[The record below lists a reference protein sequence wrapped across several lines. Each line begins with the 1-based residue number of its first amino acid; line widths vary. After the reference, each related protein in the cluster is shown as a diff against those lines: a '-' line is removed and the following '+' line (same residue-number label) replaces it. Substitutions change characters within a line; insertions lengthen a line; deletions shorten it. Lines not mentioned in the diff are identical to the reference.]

1 MYPLIDEPYRFIQIL
16 LHPSPALNLL
26 LSFTFAKGRFGS
38 TMIQEECDVVL
49 RLAVGGG
56 EKTPVQE
63 ISARLMRSA
72 TKREEAEGTRRKLR
86 LSEEQLSL
94 LEDSFRAH
102 NTLAHLLLPMANPRP
117 LLAGPEARA
126 GAEVALAAKASGSM
140 VPKQKSQVVVL
151 QLSSTLCGSRNVS
164 SWTWS
169 CLICRSK
176 LKQTEEY
183 CESLRKCCQRLT
195 SENRRLERE
204 LMKLRAARLRMCSS
218 CEKMVRDEKKTS
230 SLDTINS

>member
-1 MYPLIDEPYRFIQIL
+1 
-16 LHPSPALNLL
+16 
-26 LSFTFAKGRFGS
+26 
-38 TMIQEECDVVL
+38 MIQEECDVVL

-102 NTLAHLLLPMANPRP
+102 NTLAHDQKRELAQRLHLQPRQV
-117 LLAGPEARA
+117 EVWFQNRRA
-126 GAEVALAAKASGSM
+126 
-140 VPKQKSQVVVL
+140 
-151 QLSSTLCGSRNVS
+151 
-164 SWTWS
+164 
-169 CLICRSK
+169 RSK

-204 LMKLRAARLRMCSS
+204 LMELRAARLRMCSS

-230 SLDTINS
+230 SFGHH